1 MIHFFKRYNLL
12 FLVPLAVTLNYF
24 AFENETI
31 FWYMYTFG
39 ILVLTSIALAFG
51 QVKEELRTW
60 QSLLYGIGFGVL
72 LYSVIAA
79 GFHLLSLFPTGVAAN
94 VSGILNALAP
104 DSIWHYLLLV
114 FIIVPGEE
122 IFWRGFVQ
130 QEMKKHVSPFVAIV
144 LTSLLFGAGLAFS
157 GFWSGALAGI
167 AAGLLFG
174 ALYEWKRSMPALII
188 AHIVMLIFLFLVIP
202 LPV

>member
-1 MIHFFKRYNLL
+1 MIHFFKQHKLL
-12 FLVPLAVTLNYF
+12 FLVPLAVILNYF
-24 AFENETI
+24 AFENEAI

-51 QVKEELRTW
+51 QVKEEMRTW
-60 QSLLYGIGFGVL
+60 QSLLYGIGFGLL
-72 LYSVIAA
+72 LYLLIAV
-79 GFHLLSLFPTGVAAN
+79 GFQFLSFFPTGVASN
-94 VSGILNALAP
+94 VSGILKALAP
-104 DSIWHYLLLV
+104 SSIWHYLLLL

-130 QEMKKHVSPFVAIV
+130 QEMKKHVSPFAAIL
-144 LTSLLFGAGLAFS
+144 LTSLLFGVGLAFS
-157 GFWSGALAGI
+157 GFWPGALAGI

-174 ALYEWKRSMPALII
+174 TLYEWKRSMPALII